1 MANKVD
7 IHADIAKNRLYLVL
21 DGFFQDDEIPKVAD
35 KCISEAS
42 KLKPGFDVINDISNF
57 KPASPKGAE
66 EIKRAQIFVKQNGV
80 KRVIRVVGEA
90 VLAQAQFDRQS
101 KGSGLTADT
110 ATTVADAERILDG
123 K

>member
-1 MANKVD
+1 VANKVD

-21 DGFFQDDEIPKVAD
+21 DGFFQDDEIPKAAD

-66 EIKRAQIFVKQNGV
+66 EIKRAQIYVKQNGV
-80 KRVIRVVGEA
+80 RRVIRVVGEA

-101 KGSGLTADT
+101 KGSGLAADT
-110 ATTVADAERILDG
+110 AATVADAERILDG

>member
-7 IHADIAKNRLYLVL
+7 IRADLAKNRLYIVL
-21 DGFFQDDEIPKVAD
+21 DGFFQDDELAKVAD
-35 KCISEAS
+35 TCVSEAT

-57 KPASPKGAE
+57 KPATPKGAD
-66 EIKRAQIFVKQNGV
+66 EIKRAQLFVKEHGV
-80 KRVIRVVGEA
+80 RRVIRVVGEA

-101 KGSGLTADT
+101 KIAGYA
-110 ATTVADAERILDG
+110 ADAAPTLAAAEKILDG

>member
-7 IHADIAKNRLYLVL
+7 IRADIARNRLYLVL
-21 DGFFQDDEIPKVAD
+21 DGFFQDDELVKAAD
-35 KCISEAS
+35 KCISEGA

-66 EIKRAQIFVKQNGV
+66 EIKRAQIFIKQNGV

-101 KGSGLTADT
+101 KGAGYSADT
-110 ATTVADAERILDG
+110 AATLADAERILDG